1 MAINLNIKT
10 NSKQVSA
17 KFKKFGAVLPRII
30 DKGVKQAG
38 FQLVAI
44 IREKT
49 KKGIDFEDRK
59 FAPYSE
65 GYIKRLQSEDRPTAV
80 DLIYDNRM
88 LGALT
93 PSMVK
98 KTGKHKV
105 TLAFSRKEEIDKAFF
120 NQVTNE
126 PQRKFFGF
134 NTRTEKI
141 IKKSYEKFLKDELKK
156 FKL

>member
-1 MAINLNIKT
+1 MAVNLNIKT
-10 NSKQVSA
+10 NSKQLSA

-38 FQLVAI
+38 FQLVDI
-44 IREKT
+44 IRTKT
-49 KKGIDFEDRK
+49 KKGIDFKDRR

-80 DLIYDNRM
+80 DLFYDGGM
-88 LGALT
+88 TGALT

-98 KTGKHKV
+98 KTGRHKV
-105 TLAFSRKEEIDKAFF
+105 TLAFSREEEIEKAFF

-126 PQRKFFGF
+126 PQREFFGF
-134 NTRTEKI
+134 NSKTEKI
-141 IKKSYEKFLKDELKK
+141 INKAFNRFVEKELQK